1 MNLRFIGGD
10 GRIAKGLEDQY
21 EPPPDRRDSEKRGGE
36 RGGVER
42 KEGGTRKFGGM
53 ISEET
58 TSHCSKDGE
67 GQRHSKEVY

>member
-1 MNLRFIGGD
+1 MAGG
-10 GRIAKGLEDQY
+10 
-21 EPPPDRRDSEKRGGE
+21 KRGGE

-58 TSHCSKDGE
+58 NSQCSKDGE
-67 GQRHSKEVY
+67 GQRQSKEVY